1 MRFRTSTAAAL
12 SLLLAVAPALAQTA
26 PQAGT
31 PPPAS
36 PPPASPRAAPD
47 ASPAS
52 DAKPADA
59 KPAADARPGAGTPP
73 SRNRTGT
80 RKKAKK
86 TKGARKKTKKG
97 KKGAAPAAAVAPA
110 SPTGATPRAQ
120 AEEEFAAGPQDDES
134 PAIVHT
140 PVGTA
145 QRGKPLVVAARIADA
160 SGVFQALV
168 HLRKHGPGD
177 YIPLKMA
184 AAKAKKGD
192 YAIEIPEKLLSVDL
206 DYFIEAYD
214 NAGNRATVG
223 TPDRPMVI
231 KLVDAKKQD
240 LVITGGPK
248 GGSLPSIT
256 LAPVARA
263 TRGQSIEI
271 AARVVGDNGVSGPAV
286 LFRHLGDQE
295 YRSLPMGDLGDGRY
309 TATMPAA
316 VVTSDI
322 EYYLEAFDKEG
333 NGPSR
338 SGGPIAPYR
347 VTVSDA
353 GAAVVTRVPGE
364 AQMGKAPFSPNPGRA
379 LGWVFMAGFVGA
391 GVFAGGE
398 AYGAWQANQ
407 NYRHTFDY
415 EGRLVPGLNDRA
427 NQYADRAK
435 KLAIVS
441 GASLLVGIVLLVA
454 FPEHP
459 DRIAPAG
466 ADGVA
471 VRF

>member
-1 MRFRTSTAAAL
+1 MRFRSSTAAAL
-12 SLLLAVAPALAQTA
+12 SLFLANAPALAQTA
-26 PQAGT
+26 PPADT
-31 PPPAS
+31 PPPS
-36 PPPASPRAAPD
+36 SPRPAPD
-47 ASPAS
+47 AATP
-52 DAKPADA
+52 
-59 KPAADARPGAGTPP
+59 PP
-73 SRNRTGT
+73 SRPPGT
-80 RKKAKK
+80 RTPGTATRKHKKATK
-86 TKGARKKTKKG
+86 TKSDRKKRKKP
-97 KKGAAPAAAVAPA
+97 KNIPAPAATAA
-110 SPTGATPRAQ
+110 PRAP
-120 AEEEFAAGPQDDES
+120 AEEEFATGPQEDES

-140 PVGTA
+140 PVSTG
-145 QRGKPLVVAARIADA
+145 QRGKPLTVAAHITDA
-160 SGVFQALV
+160 SGIFQALV

-184 AAKAKKGD
+184 AARGKRGD
-192 YAIEIPEKLLSVDL
+192 YLVEIPQKLVSVDL

-214 NAGNRATVG
+214 NAGNRATAG

-231 KLVDAKKQD
+231 KVGDEQR
-240 LVITGGPK
+240 LVITGGPPRAA
-248 GGSLPSIT
+248 PSVT
-256 LAPVARA
+256 HSPVARA
-263 TRGQSIEI
+263 QRGQPVEI
-271 AARVVGDNGVSGPAV
+271 AARLVSDNGISSPAV
-286 LFRHLGDQE
+286 LFRQVGEKD
-295 YRSLPMGDLGDGRY
+295 YRSLPMGALGDGSY
-309 TATMPAA
+309 TATLPAS
-316 VVTSDI
+316 VVTTDL

-333 NGPSR
+333 NGPGR
-338 SGGPIAPYR
+338 SGDPTAPFR

-353 GAAVVTRVPGE
+353 AAPVVTRLPE
-364 AQMGKAPFSPNPGRA
+364 PQMTKAPFSPNPGRA
-379 LGWVFMAGFVGA
+379 LGWVFMAGFIGT
-391 GVFAGGE
+391 GIFAGGE

-441 GASLLVGIVLLVA
+441 GASLVVGIVLLVA